1 MICYHSRNIISKL
14 LLSILLVV
22 ILDNC
27 TSLHA
32 QRSDPNLSAISSS
45 SHHAW
50 NPKWQAG
57 AFVAG
62 GYWPFDRLS
71 GGGSI
76 THAELHFYNAG
87 LFAGRFITRPH
98 GEGAL
103 RRRIEALVEVMPFWL
118 ARYPSQQL
126 TTSFSGKTSPI
137 IERRQYGPYGIY
149 GTTVTPLLFRWN
161 YYHGIRPR
169 YVPWFQIGGGL
180 LWTNSQFPYLAYSGK
195 TSKINFTPQAGIGE
209 NFLLGTHHSVDVA
222 FKAIHISN
230 AYLGPTDPG
239 LDITY
244 QFSIGISFWK

>member
-1 MICYHSRNIISKL
+1 MTFRFSPNRLGKL
-14 LLSILLVV
+14 IACMLCAIVL
-22 ILDNC
+22 
-27 TSLHA
+27 TSCHTLHA
-32 QRSDPNLSAISSS
+32 QQPHAASSQIKISTLPE
-45 SHHAW
+45 W

-62 GYWPFDRLS
+62 GYWPFNRVS
-71 GGGSI
+71 GGGLS
-76 THAELHFYNAG
+76 THVDLHFYDAG

-98 GEGAL
+98 GKGIF
-103 RRRIEALVEVMPFWL
+103 RRQVEALIEFMPFWL
-118 ARYPSQQL
+118 ARYPSQEL
-126 TTSFSGKTSPI
+126 LGTVSGNSHPT
-137 IERRQYGPYGIY
+137 ERATYGPHNSYGV
-149 GTTVTPLLFRWN
+149 TVTPLLFRWN
-161 YYHGIRPR
+161 YFHGIKPR
-169 YVPWFQIGGGL
+169 CVPWFQIGGGL

-244 QFSIGISFWK
+244 QFTIGFSFWQ

>member
-1 MICYHSRNIISKL
+1 LGKL
-14 LLSILLVV
+14 IARTLFTV
-22 ILDNC
+22 ILTSC
-27 TSLHA
+27 CSLHA
-32 QRSDPNLSAISSS
+32 QQPHASSS
-45 SHHAW
+45 QIKISNFPDW

-57 AFVAG
+57 AFAAG
-62 GYWPFDRLS
+62 GYWPFNRIT
-71 GGGSI
+71 GRGVV

-98 GEGAL
+98 GKGIF
-103 RRRIEALVEVMPFWL
+103 RRRVEALIEFMPFWL
-118 ARYPSQQL
+118 ARYPSQEL
-126 TTSFSGKTSPI
+126 SVMYPGEPNPVKL
-137 IERRQYGPYGIY
+137 RYGPYSVY
-149 GTTVTPLLFRWN
+149 GLTVTPLLFRWN
-161 YYHGIRPR
+161 YFHGINPR

-209 NFLLGTHHSVDVA
+209 NFLLDNHHSIDVA

-244 QFSIGISFWK
+244 QWSIGFSFWQ